1 MKLPQIVR
9 RTFAALMAST
19 VTVAL
24 ARLEG
29 PADAGV
35 RLR

>member
-1 MKLPQIVR
+1 MRLPQLLR

-29 PADAGV
+29 PAEAEV
-35 RLR
+35 RAR